1 MLNNLNQPKGSTIGV
16 LKDGRTIQQAID
28 EIEEVKTR
36 KGKWTP
42 KIIGDGTAGNTTL
55 SASGGAYSLDNGM
68 VTVSCFA
75 VVDTKDPNMA
85 GNLNIKLPV
94 ACEDQQRGGNGISLT
109 NIPGVSSP
117 NGSVIIIGDTA
128 RIMLGSARLQ
138 PENITTGTAI
148 HFSVSYPADVKV

>member
-1 MLNNLNQPKGSTIGV
+1 MLDKLNQPKGSTIGV
-16 LKDGRTIQQAID
+16 LRDGRTIQEAIE
-28 EIEEVKTR
+28 EIEAVKA
-36 KGKWTP
+36 GKWTP
-42 KIIGDGTAGNTTL
+42 KIIGEDTAGNTTL

-148 HFSVSYPADVKV
+148 HFSVSYPVDVKI

>member
-1 MLNNLNQPKGSTIGV
+1 MLDKLNQPKGSTIGV
-16 LKDGRTIQQAID
+16 LKDGRTIQEAIE
-28 EIEEVKTR
+28 EIETVKA
-36 KGKWTP
+36 GKWTP
-42 KIIGDGTAGNTTL
+42 KIIGEDTAGNTTL

-75 VVDTKDPNMA
+75 VVGTKDPNMA

-138 PENITTGTAI
+138 PENITNGTAI

>member
-1 MLNNLNQPKGSTIGV
+1 MLDKLNQPKGSTIGV
-16 LKDGRTIQQAID
+16 LRDGRTIQEAIE
-28 EIEEVKTR
+28 EIETVKA
-36 KGKWTP
+36 GKWTP
-42 KIIGDGTAGNTTL
+42 KIIGEDTAGNTTL

-148 HFSVSYPADVKV
+148 HFSVSYPVDVKV

>member
-16 LKDGRTIQQAID
+16 LRDGRTIQEAIE
-28 EIEEVKTR
+28 EIETVKA
-36 KGKWTP
+36 GKWTP
-42 KIIGDGTAGNTTL
+42 KIIGEGTAGNTTL
-55 SASGGAYSLDNGM
+55 SASGGAYYLDNGM

>member
-1 MLNNLNQPKGSTIGV
+1 MLDRLNQPKGSTIGV
-16 LKDGRTIQQAID
+16 LRDGRTIQEAIE
-28 EIEEVKTR
+28 EIETVKA
-36 KGKWTP
+36 GKWTP
-42 KIIGDGTAGNTTL
+42 KIIGEDTAGNTTL

-94 ACEDQQRGGNGISLT
+94 ACEDRQRGGNGISLT

-148 HFSVSYPADVKV
+148 HFSVSYPVDVKV

>member
-1 MLNNLNQPKGSTIGV
+1 MLDKLNQPKGSTIGV
-16 LKDGRTIQQAID
+16 LRDGRTIQEAIE
-28 EIEEVKTR
+28 EIETVKA
-36 KGKWTP
+36 GKWTP
-42 KIIGDGTAGNTTL
+42 KIIGEDTAGNTTL

-148 HFSVSYPADVKV
+148 HFSVSYPRRC

>member
-1 MLNNLNQPKGSTIGV
+1 MLDKLNQPKGSTIGV
-16 LKDGRTIQQAID
+16 LRDGRTIQEAIE
-28 EIEEVKTR
+28 EIETVKA
-36 KGKWTP
+36 GKWTP
-42 KIIGDGTAGNTTL
+42 KIIGEDTAGNTTL

-148 HFSVSYPADVKV
+148 HFSVSYPVDVKI

>member
-1 MLNNLNQPKGSTIGV
+1 MLDKLNQPKGSTIGV
-16 LKDGRTIQQAID
+16 LRDGRTIQEAIE
-28 EIEEVKTR
+28 EIETVKV
-36 KGKWTP
+36 GKWTP
-42 KIIGDGTAGNTTL
+42 KIIGEDTAGNTTL

-148 HFSVSYPADVKV
+148 HFSVSYPVDVKI

>member
-1 MLNNLNQPKGSTIGV
+1 MLDKLNQPKGSTIGV
-16 LKDGRTIQQAID
+16 LRDGRTIQEAIE
-28 EIEEVKTR
+28 EIETVKA
-36 KGKWTP
+36 GKWTP
-42 KIIGDGTAGNTTL
+42 KIIGEDTAGNTTL

-109 NIPGVSSP
+109 NIPNVSSP

-148 HFSVSYPADVKV
+148 HFSVSYPVDVNV